1 MKDKER
7 KNRPLVKSLLKSP
20 KQIAKDKWIEFKQ
33 SAEIVFNEMSNS
45 VSCSVDQLKEELIN
59 QINAE
64 LDFIKDSINPS
75 LQEISYKCNKAFRLY
90 NQYKFSSKE
99 SKRTFIKSLWKE
111 VYGYGEELG
120 NAFILFV
127 TYETIAPMREMFRD
141 LWTCGVETW
150 AECKNNWEALI
161 DFLNG
166 KDEVDEEA
174 EVEDSEDSTK
184 KKFSFN
190 QVVNEII
197 PFLNSLLPV
206 ILSLITLITNYI
218 INKEGCKDIGS
229 RVTEKLE
236 KDNLLYMD
244 VPESEVDEVLKDE
257 GIDQTV
263 GPIYEDSLDPSTYKF
278 PIGDSKLYPY
288 MKKDVYDLSLGCWIE
303 PSQILRV
310 IREDQ
315 FRMKS
320 IDFISRTNDSSSSY
334 DQYEDGHEEN
344 SLCYIIPP
352 SKRDNNDIIENEDE
366 DNGKGECLHAII
378 EFDDDCC
385 AVPAEPYAWKCL
397 PGEWV
402 YQDKVLAECKQ
413 YDMMLPVKSI
423 FTSGVIRKDPCT
435 GDFGRIRK
443 DVCNRH
449 IIIDCFE
456 DGTKG
461 LLDASIFEKLVED
474 FKKEQCMYRLFY
486 EYMPYSILPNIIS
499 RKKYYRVPSKY
510 RWSGLVSFLSHEWI
524 ENDGMPEAYNDIYLP
539 YVEHY
544 ENTIENFKHEM
555 QRIDSEKRIKATN
568 GEYDKLNAL
577 MNETLEARQR
587 FVWDLHNWSEEENGI
602 VDLYDSYKDNLHK
615 SKCFDDYRDARGL
628 GETYY
633 TDLIAMLIFT
643 EYNKCILDYYE
654 LLEDIIYKREL
665 VEGYDWFMLK
675 RKICGELNAISDL
688 EWSDLE
694 KAYRGPNDF
703 NAIFNVVAS
712 HTYERLKNKE
722 RRIYPVVNLYMLY
735 KRKMNRVH
743 YHEYGSLA
751 FEHGLFHG
759 YDHLK
764 EDFEWNVKASGYS
777 NERMLDLVKEE
788 KFRLEEF
795 FKNKRIAYQEITL
808 EKLIQRTK
816 ELDELQAEW
825 PPYTEIFVDGIQ
837 YRLYKFANID
847 AWLKKN
853 TQKKGGDNSL
863 ANPGDIDPYSW
874 IYTEP
879 SDEKIKGEV
888 DANSGGLGDATE
900 KALDG
905 GDNVPLI
912 TDDVD
917 DKFCPMMEVP
927 ITDIKYW
934 KRYCGVAT
942 LATIPFLA
950 TGLVILGVPIPFPA
964 IYIPLVVVNGDVLMV
979 VGIGNRGITFFP
991 MVLYVNAN
999 HDYSTALVP
1008 ILIALK
1014 AVRDSFQ
1021 KQLSKLELTIPNVAD
1036 LMIDQLEGNN
1046 ANLLNQNKQIEQ
1058 EIANLKTKFKPS
1070 WAHVQKE
1077 LKKYLGLDERQKVA
1091 RLE

>member
-20 KQIAKDKWIEFKQ
+20 KQIAKDKWIELKQ
-33 SAEIVFNEMSNS
+33 YAETVFNEMSNS
-45 VSCSVDQLKEELIN
+45 VSCSVDQLKEELID

-75 LQEISYKCNKAFRLY
+75 LQEVSYKCNKAFRLY

-99 SKRTFIKSLWKE
+99 SKKAFIKSLWKE

-120 NAFILFV
+120 NAFILFI

-166 KDEVDEEA
+166 KDEVKEETT
-174 EVEDSEDSTK
+174 ELEDDEDSPK

-236 KDNLLYMD
+236 KDNLLYME

-263 GPIYEDSLDPSTYKF
+263 GPIYEDSPDPSTYKF
-278 PIGDSKLYPY
+278 PIGDPKLYPY

-315 FRMKS
+315 FKMKS
-320 IDFISRTNDSSSSY
+320 MDFISRTNDSSSSY

-352 SKRDNNDIIENEDE
+352 SKRDSNDIIENEDE
-366 DNGKGECLHAII
+366 DRGKGECLHAII

-385 AVPAEPYAWKCL
+385 AVPGEPHVWKCL
-397 PGEWV
+397 PGEFV
-402 YQDKVLAECKQ
+402 YQDKLLAECKQ

-423 FTSGVIRKDPCT
+423 FISGVIRKDPLT

-461 LLDASIFEKLVED
+461 LLDPSVFEKLVED
-474 FKKEQCMYRLFY
+474 FKREQCMYRLFY

-499 RKKYYRVPSKY
+499 RKKYYNVPSKY
-510 RWSGLVSFLSHEWI
+510 EWSGSVSFLNQEWI

-587 FVWDLHNWSEEENGI
+587 FVWGLHNWSEEEDGI
-602 VDLYDSYKDNLHK
+602 IDLYDSYKDNLHK

-643 EYNKCILDYYE
+643 EYDKCILDYYE

-712 HTYERLKNKE
+712 HIYERLKNKE
-722 RRIYPVVNLYMLY
+722 RRIYPIVNLYMLY
-735 KRKMNRVH
+735 KRKMNKVH
-743 YHEYGSLA
+743 YHEYGSLS
-751 FEHGLFHG
+751 FEHGLFYG

-764 EDFEWNVKASGYS
+764 EDFEWNVKASEYS
-777 NERMLDLVKEE
+777 NEQMLDLVKEE

-795 FKNKRIAYQEITL
+795 FKIKRLAYQEITL

-853 TQKKGGDNSL
+853 AQKKGGDNSL

-888 DANSGGLGDATE
+888 DANSEGLGDATE
-900 KALDG
+900 KALD
-905 GDNVPLI
+905 DNVPLI

-950 TGLVILGVPIPFPA
+950 TGLVILGIPIPFPA

-1077 LKKYLGLDERQKVA
+1077 IKKYLGLDERQKVA

>member
-20 KQIAKDKWIEFKQ
+20 KQIAKDKWIELKQ
-33 SAEIVFNEMSNS
+33 SAETVFNEMSNS

-75 LQEISYKCNKAFRLY
+75 LQEVSYKCNKAFRLY

-99 SKRTFIKSLWKE
+99 SKKAFIKSLWKE

-127 TYETIAPMREMFRD
+127 TYETIAPMKEMFRD

-166 KDEVDEEA
+166 KDEVDEETA
-174 EVEDSEDSTK
+174 NLWDDEDSPK

-190 QVVNEII
+190 QIVNEII

-236 KDNLLYMD
+236 KDNLLYMEI
-244 VPESEVDEVLKDE
+244 PESEVDEVLKDE

-263 GPIYEDSLDPSTYKF
+263 GPIYENSPDPSTYKF
-278 PIGDSKLYPY
+278 PIGDPKLYPY

-315 FRMKS
+315 FKMKS
-320 IDFISRTNDSSSSY
+320 MDFISRTNDSSSSY

-352 SKRDNNDIIENEDE
+352 SKRDSNDIIENEDE
-366 DNGKGECLHAII
+366 DKGKGECLHAII

-385 AVPAEPYAWKCL
+385 AVPAEPYVWKCL
-397 PGEWV
+397 PGEFV
-402 YQDKVLAECKQ
+402 YQDKILAECKQ
-413 YDMMLPVKSI
+413 YEMMLPVKSI
-423 FTSGVIRKDPCT
+423 FISGVIRKDPFT

-461 LLDASIFEKLVED
+461 LLDPSVFEKLVED
-474 FKKEQCMYRLFY
+474 FKREQCMYRLFY

-499 RKKYYRVPSKY
+499 RKKYYKVPSKY
-510 RWSGLVSFLSHEWI
+510 KWIGSVSFLNHEWI
-524 ENDGMPEAYNDIYLP
+524 ENDEMPEAYNDIYLP
-539 YVEHY
+539 YIEHY

-587 FVWDLHNWSEEENGI
+587 FVWGLHNWSEEEDGI
-602 VDLYDSYKDNLHK
+602 IDLYDSYKDNLHK
-615 SKCFDDYRDARGL
+615 SKCFDDYIDARGL

-633 TDLIAMLIFT
+633 TDLIAMLFFT
-643 EYNKCILDYYE
+643 EYDKCILDYYE

-703 NAIFNVVAS
+703 NAIFNVVSS
-712 HTYERLKNKE
+712 HIYESLKNKE

-735 KRKMNRVH
+735 KRKMNKVH
-743 YHEYGSLA
+743 YHEYGSLS
-751 FEHGLFHG
+751 FEHGLFYG

-764 EDFEWNVKASGYS
+764 EDFEWNVKASEYS
-777 NERMLDLVKEE
+777 NEQMLDLVKEE
-788 KFRLEEF
+788 KSRLEEF
-795 FKNKRIAYQEITL
+795 FKIKRLAYQEITL

-853 TQKKGGDNSL
+853 AQKKGGDNSL

-905 GDNVPLI
+905 NGPLI

-1058 EIANLKTKFKPS
+1058 EIANLKTKYKPS

-1077 LKKYLGLDERQKVA
+1077 IKKYLGIDERQKVA

>member
-20 KQIAKDKWIEFKQ
+20 KQIAKDKWIELKQ
-33 SAEIVFNEMSNS
+33 SAETIFNEMANS
-45 VSCSVDQLKEELIN
+45 VSDSVDQLKEELIN

-64 LDFIKDSINPS
+64 LDFIKDLIDPS
-75 LQEISYKCNKAFRLY
+75 LQEVSYKCNKAFRLF

-99 SKRTFIKSLWKE
+99 KKNDFIKVLWE
-111 VYGYGEELG
+111 EIYEYGEELG

-141 LWTCGVETW
+141 LWTCGIESW

-166 KDEVDEEA
+166 KDKIDNN
-174 EVEDSEDSTK
+174 SK
-184 KKFSFN
+184 KNFHFN
-190 QVVNEII
+190 QTVNEII

-218 INKEGCKDIGS
+218 INKGGSKDIGS

-236 KDNLLYMD
+236 KDNLLYME
-244 VPESEVDEVLKDE
+244 VPEAEVDRILKDE
-257 GIDQTV
+257 GVDQTV
-263 GPIYEDSLDPSTYKF
+263 GPIYEDCPDPSSFKF

-315 FRMKS
+315 FKMKS

-334 DQYEDGHEEN
+334 DQYEDGQEN

-352 SKRDNNDIIENEDE
+352 SKRNSNDIIENEDE
-366 DNGKGECLHAII
+366 DSNGNGDCLHAII

-385 AVPAEPYAWKCL
+385 AVPAEPFAWKCL

-413 YDMMLPVKSI
+413 YEVMLPVKSI

-461 LLDASIFEKLVED
+461 LLDASVFEKLVED
-474 FKKEQCMYRLFY
+474 FKREQCMYRLFY

-499 RKKYYRVPSKY
+499 RKKYYEVPTKY
-510 RWSGLVSFLSHEWI
+510 RWEGTLSFLTKEWI

-555 QRIDSEKRIKATN
+555 MEIDSEERIKATN
-568 GEYDKLNAL
+568 GEYDKIDAL
-577 MNETLEARQR
+577 MNETLEARRR
-587 FVWDLHNWSEEENGI
+587 FVWGLHNWSKEEHGI
-602 VDLYDSYKDNLHK
+602 VDLYDSYKDNLNK

-643 EYNKCILDYYE
+643 EYDKCILDYYE

-703 NAIFNVVAS
+703 NAISALVAS
-712 HTYERLKNKE
+712 HIYEKLKNKE
-722 RRIYPVVNLYMLY
+722 KRIYPVVNLYMLY
-735 KRKMNRVH
+735 KRKMDKVH
-743 YHEYGSLA
+743 YHEYGSIT

-764 EDFEWNVKASGYS
+764 ENFEWNIKSSDYS
-777 NERMLDLVKEE
+777 NEKILDLVKEE
-788 KFRLEEF
+788 KVRLEEF
-795 FKNKRIAYQEITL
+795 FKEKRLAYQEITL
-808 EKLIQRTK
+808 ESLIQRAK
-816 ELDELQAEW
+816 ELDEIQAEW

-853 TQKKGGDNSL
+853 SQKKGEDNSL

-874 IYTEP
+874 IYSEP
-879 SDEKIKGEV
+879 SDEKIQEEV
-888 DANSGGLGDATE
+888 DANSDGLEDATE
-900 KALDG
+900 KALN
-905 GDNVPLI
+905 GDSPLV
-912 TDDVD
+912 TNDVD

-927 ITDIKYW
+927 ITDMKYW
-934 KRYCGVAT
+934 KRYCGMAT

-979 VGIGNRGITFFP
+979 IGIGNRGITFFP
-991 MVLYVNAN
+991 MVLYVNAS

-1014 AVRDSFQ
+1014 AVRNSFQ
-1021 KQLSKLELTIPNVAD
+1021 KQLSKLELAIPNVAD
-1036 LMIDQLEGNN
+1036 LMMDQLEGNN
-1046 ANLLNQNKQIEQ
+1046 ANLLNQNKQIDQ
-1058 EIANLKTKFKPS
+1058 EIANLKTRFKPS

-1077 LKKYLGLDERQKVA
+1077 IKKYIGVDDRQKVA